1 MQAANQIF
9 ILFIIMFIGF
19 IAKKR
24 NIINENVEKS
34 MSSVLIRIGMP
45 AMVPSSSSIAY
56 SSEILPNMLNIF
68 IITAVSYAAI
78 IGFGVVNGKLFKFEK
93 ATANVYISLIVF
105 ANVGFMGYPVARA
118 LYGEIGVFYTSIV
131 NLIFSTMMWTYGILL
146 YNSKEKLNFK
156 SLANIGTVSS
166 LLGIVLFLLQI
177 RIPAPILS
185 ALDLTGRMTT
195 PLSMLLIGALI
206 ANVDV
211 KKLFSDWKIYWTS
224 LIKLI
229 VIPIATALLLRL
241 LNYNEMVIS
250 LCTVMAAMPSA
261 ATNAIFANEFDMN
274 PTFASIGVFITTLLC
289 IITLPFML
297 YFLSVIIL

>member
-1 MQAANQIF
+1 MQAANQIL
-9 ILFIIMFIGF
+9 ILFIIMFMGF
-19 IAKKR
+19 AAKKR

-45 AMVPSSSSIAY
+45 AMVLSSSSIAY
-56 SSEILPNMLNIF
+56 SSDILPNMMNIF
-68 IITAVSYAAI
+68 IITAVSYAVI
-78 IGFGVVNGKLFKFEK
+78 IGFGMANGRLFKFNK
-93 ATANVYISLIVF
+93 ATSNVYISLIVF

-146 YNSKEKLNFK
+146 YNSKGKLNFK

-166 LLGIVLFLLQI
+166 LLGIMLFLLQI
-177 RIPAPILS
+177 RIPAPLLS

-206 ANVDV
+206 SNVNV
-211 KKLFSDWKIYWTS
+211 KELFSDWKIYWLS

-229 VIPIATALLLRL
+229 VIPITTALLLKL

-297 YFLSVIIL
+297 YFLNSVIL